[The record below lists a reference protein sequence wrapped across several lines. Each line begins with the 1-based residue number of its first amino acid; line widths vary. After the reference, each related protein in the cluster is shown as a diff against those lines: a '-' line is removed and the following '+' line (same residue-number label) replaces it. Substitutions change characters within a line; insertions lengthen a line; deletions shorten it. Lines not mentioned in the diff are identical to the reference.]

1 VVSFWLLILLLGSN
15 FQAAA
20 PWTVLHVLY
29 ILQIYW
35 ILSRMGNYRFY
46 TAVLYPFPFVFFAT
60 VFVISLLRT
69 FFLRKVSWKG
79 RRIDIER

>member
-1 VVSFWLLILLLGSN
+1 MVSFWLLILLSTFNL
-15 FQAAA
+15 QAAA
-20 PWTVLHVLY
+20 PWIILHVLY

-35 ILSRMGNYRFY
+35 ILSRMGNYGFY
-46 TAVLYPFPFVFFAT
+46 TAFLYPLPFLFFAA

-79 RRIDIER
+79 RKIDIER